1 MVHRG
6 RGEPAHLRG
15 ARAVRGKVAYVVADI
30 EGSTGVWTRAHT
42 LLGTPEWQEA
52 RLELTKDINAVAEA
66 LFEMGVR
73 EVVVKDFHRTGYNL
87 IPRYLDRR
95 VKLVSGYYSGPAVGY
110 GKLYGADFALFVG
123 LHASGGN
130 EGGFLSH
137 TLTSRIAEIQ
147 VNGKRVCE
155 AELFATVLSAFHIP
169 VCFFSGC
176 PAACEEV
183 SQKMDWV
190 VTYTIGKD
198 KEVYEDERKR
208 RDYIMQRRHGL
219 MEKVKV
225 VSNPQAMPLFVMKP
239 PFDCQVIFQQEAEA
253 RRRNSWGFSQ
263 NGKVIRFYTEQFFEF
278 YHNLIKIAYFPKW
291 AYQMRFVVLPLTRLV
306 YKIQSLKHL

>member
-1 MVHRG
+1 M
-6 RGEPAHLRG
+6 
-15 ARAVRGKVAYVVADI
+15 RAKVAYIVADI
-30 EGSTGVWTRAHT
+30 EGSTGVWTRAHA

-52 RLELTKDINAVAEA
+52 RVELTKDINAVAEA

-87 IPRYLDRR
+87 IPRSLDRR
-95 VKLVSGYYSGPAVGY
+95 VKLVSGYYGGPAVGY

-130 EGGFLSH
+130 EQGFLAH
-137 TLTSRIAEIQ
+137 TLTSRIAEIL

-155 AELFATVLSAFHIP
+155 AELFASVLSAFHIP

-190 VTYTIGKD
+190 VTYPIGKD
-198 KEVYEDERKR
+198 KEVYADERKR
-208 RDYIMQRRHGL
+208 RDHIIQKRQGL
-219 MEKVKV
+219 KEKIKA
-225 VSNPQAMPLFVMKP
+225 VSNPETMPLFVMKP
-239 PFDCQVIFQQEAEA
+239 PFDCQVIFHQETEA
-253 RRRNSWGFSQ
+253 RRRNSWDFSQ
-263 NGKVIRFYTEQFFEF
+263 NGKVIRFYTDQFFEL
-278 YHNLIKIAYFPKW
+278 YRNLIKIAYFRKW
-291 AYQMRFVVLPLTRLV
+291 AYQMRFVVIPLTRLV
-306 YKIQSLKHL
+306 WKIQSLKHLPLSP

>member
-1 MVHRG
+1 MRG
-6 RGEPAHLRG
+6 R
-15 ARAVRGKVAYVVADI
+15 VAYVVADL

-42 LLGTPEWQEA
+42 LLGTREWQEA
-52 RLELTKDINAVAEA
+52 RVELTKDINAVAEA

-87 IPRYLDRR
+87 IPRYLDRG

-130 EGGFLSH
+130 EHGFLSH

-190 VTYTIGKD
+190 VTYAIAKD
-198 KEVYEDERKR
+198 PEVYGDERRR
-208 RDYIMQRRHGL
+208 RDYIVQMRQSLQERIKRIPDP
-219 MEKVKV
+219 E
-225 VSNPQAMPLFVMKP
+225 AAPLFSLEP
-239 PFDCQVIFQQEAEA
+239 PFDCQVIFHQEAEA

-263 NGKVIRFYTEQFFEF
+263 NGKVIKFYTAQFFQL
-278 YHNLIKIAYFPKW
+278 YLNLIKIAYFPKW
-291 AYQMRFVVLPLTRLV
+291 AYQMRFVVLPLTRMAW
-306 YKIQSLKHL
+306 KIRSLKHLLLSP